1 MRSYRKSDQTE
12 FRGKPIV
19 NKEYFLRDGEKGSL
33 DTVNLMI
40 KIAREQSQLKEIR
53 DFAID
58 IVNQY
63 KTKSHDHLHESAS
76 IGDFVKNNVQYIK
89 DIQGVELLHEPLLMI
104 ADIKRGISRGDCDDM
119 ALLTAT
125 LLLSIGIRPYFKIV
139 RYKATK
145 GNYNH
150 IYVMVY
156 ERDGQNKPEW
166 LALDCILKDKP
177 IGTEVTFE
185 SSKLIPS

>member
-1 MRSYRKSDQTE
+1 MRSYLKSNQKE
-12 FRGKPIV
+12 FRGKPIK
-19 NKEYFLRDGEKGSL
+19 NQEYTLRDGEKGSL
-33 DTVNLMI
+33 DTVSLMI
-40 KIAREQSQLKEIR
+40 EIARKQSQLKEIR

-63 KTKSHDHLHESAS
+63 KTKSHEHLKESAS
-76 IGDFVKNNVQYIK
+76 IGDFIKNNVQYLK
-89 DIQGVELLHEPLLMI
+89 DIQGVELLHDPLLMI

-125 LLLSIGIRPYFKIV
+125 LLLSIGIKPYFKIV
-139 RYKATK
+139 RWRETK

-150 IYVMVY
+150 IYVMVN
-156 ERDGQNKPEW
+156 ERNGSDKPEW
-166 LALDCILKDKP
+166 LALDCILKDKI
-177 IGTEVTFE
+177 IGTELPSA

>member
-1 MRSYRKSDQTE
+1 MSFRKSDQQE
-12 FRGKPIV
+12 FRGKPVV
-19 NKEYFLRDGEKGSL
+19 NKEYTLRDGEKGSL
-33 DTVNLMI
+33 DTVSLMI

-63 KTKSHDHLHESAS
+63 NTASHDHLHESAS
-76 IGDFVKNNVQYIK
+76 IGDFVKKNVRYLK

-125 LLLSIGIRPYFKIV
+125 LLLSIGIKPYFKIV
-139 RYKATK
+139 RWKEQK

-166 LALDCILKDKP
+166 LALDCILKDKE
-177 IGTEVTFE
+177 IGTELPYA
-185 SSKLIPS
+185 SYKLIPS